1 MIPDLIAYLHVGLE
15 DSGMSQYIAIR
26 YRYQNQSSGCA
37 DISNLYMMSRQPYP
51 INFCSNTY
59 EDQVKYI
66 EEKFAS
72 LNSNPNKTVY
82 IHETCATDTN
92 QIQLILD
99 NVIDALLQKILHG
112 YGLC

>member
-1 MIPDLIAYLHVGLE
+1 MIPVLIAYPQLG
-15 DSGMSQYIAIR
+15 SGKVTGYPYPLQISEPKFR
-26 YRYQNQSSGCA
+26 LSRN
-37 DISNLYMMSRQPYP
+37 SNLDNMYPIKPYP
-51 INFCSNTY
+51 INTCSNTY

>member
-1 MIPDLIAYLHVGLE
+1 MILAY
-15 DSGMSQYIAIR
+15 
-26 YRYQNQSSGCA
+26 SSNEPNLKF
-37 DISNLYMMSRQPYP
+37 SN
-51 INFCSNTY
+51 FKGSNTY

-92 QIQLILD
+92 Q
-99 NVIDALLQKILHG
+99 VIN
-112 YGLC
+112 CTMS